1 MSERNP
7 RINEKLSKKKNDD
20 NAKRT
25 HSRCCCYSVKAF
37 KSNVRAR
44 AYLCFLSASNPSEF
58 TEKNRGSKMYV
69 GTSSAASEEERHCFK
84 ASCKVKLSCTR
95 KSFRCHKTTLF
106 LIVLFVWPSFDD
118 DDIFAINLLFFLL
131 LSPSSSRES
140 ANARRLPETDG
151 REEETTRTLA
161 AGRRQMPTERF
172 RTEGREEDVMVIRGR
187 KCALYPKKSNDF
199 SCSRDLKDD
208 TITTI
213 WDIRHNSQSYMC
225 ITNVIKSKT
234 TTLCRLS
241 LRIDTRRFVSTCG
254 IFCARRRRRRP

>member
-1 MSERNP
+1 MSKRKP
-7 RINEKLSKKKNDD
+7 RMIKKLSKKKNDD

-37 KSNVRAR
+37 KSNVHAR

-118 DDIFAINLLFFLL
+118 DDIFAITLLFFLL
-131 LSPSSSRES
+131 LSPSSRES
-140 ANARRLPETDG
+140 ANARRRLETDG
-151 REEETTRTLA
+151 REGYETR

-172 RTEGREEDVMVIRGR
+172 SRTEGREDVMVIRGR
-187 KCALYPKKSNDF
+187 KCALYPKK
-199 SCSRDLKDD
+199 K
-208 TITTI
+208 
-213 WDIRHNSQSYMC
+213 
-225 ITNVIKSKT
+225 
-234 TTLCRLS
+234 
-241 LRIDTRRFVSTCG
+241 
-254 IFCARRRRRRP
+254 